1 MPSERAWRPHLP
13 KRAGAQAILDERQR
27 RLDEAKQRAAQ
38 RLLQPEAARH
48 GGGRRRASQPDDDDD
63 DGEDPLA
70 NKKKEPEKT
79 PAAAATAATSVAAV
93 VDSKPSSARGGTGS
107 HKASRLERSAP
118 RSEGG
123 LFPPNTLQLQQH
135 TLVRPIL
142 PSVPTFHAP
151 VVLVA
156 ASASM
161 DSQGEPPRPVQT
173 Y

>member
-48 GGGRRRASQPDDDDD
+48 GGRRRRASQPDDDDD

-107 HKASRLERSAP
+107 HKASRLERSSP

-135 TLVRPIL
+135 TRSPYF
-142 PSVPTFHAP
+142 PSVSTLHAP
-151 VVLVA
+151 VVPVA